1 MMLPARTA
9 LRLPAGT
16 HSHWSAPRRLGDA
29 PPGYALP
36 TPPPGPQRAWD
47 VPFLVAR
54 RRLGVT
60 QEGLTWR
67 RVFCSPNAS
76 RDSEPELTLQDQLR
90 ELQQRR
96 EEEQRR
102 RQRRGEE
109 RRLQKLRAGQ
119 QALPDRVPTLLS
131 AGAPPARPAPSGEPG
146 TVPGVVSAAL
156 RRPEPA
162 LVLYKVDLLDLP
174 DALLLH
180 LPALVGPKLL
190 MVLGSMVALM
200 SQDTPDYQQRLQ
212 EQLWDDY
219 RRRAPAAPRLPKATT
234 SQRGPATGRGGQCES
249 SVQDPQGAQRRAAH
263 QRQNLRAP
271 ALLALPRRRLPG
283 WRHQR

>member
-1 MMLPARTA
+1 MTILRSSGPVPVASPATVLLPQAAPPRCPLQHNDAAARTA

-16 HSHWSAPRRLGDA
+16 HSHWSAPRRPGDA
-29 PPGYALP
+29 PPGDALP

-47 VPFLVAR
+47 VAFLVAR

-96 EEEQRR
+96 EEEERR

-131 AGAPPARPAPSGEPG
+131 AGAPPARPAPSGKPVSLVYSCGFQLSSCFVGQGGYYISEAHGSCEGNFIPSTFQKG
-146 TVPGVVSAAL
+146 TNVAFLMFGAY
-156 RRPEPA
+156 
-162 LVLYKVDLLDLP
+162 LVAQTVKK
-174 DALLLH
+174 
-180 LPALVGPKLL
+180 LPAVWETWVHPWVRKI
-190 MVLGSMVALM
+190 
-200 SQDTPDYQQRLQ
+200 P
-212 EQLWDDY
+212 W
-219 RRRAPAAPRLPKATT
+219 RR
-234 SQRGPATGRGGQCES
+234 
-249 SVQDPQGAQRRAAH
+249 
-263 QRQNLRAP
+263 N
-271 ALLALPRRRLPG
+271 
-283 WRHQR
+283 